1 MLTHK
6 PAADI
11 FFLCF
16 IPQGCE
22 LYEPDSAKRMALRTR
37 TSEEHDC
44 FIEYLE
50 ANGAEEIYSMYIF
63 VIVEGKDHVLG
74 SVVGDLSLI
83 CSQPLSL
90 NPSMDLQRRF

>member
-6 PAADI
+6 PAADM

-63 VIVEGKDHVLG
+63 IIVEGKEHVSG
-74 SVVGDLSLI
+74 AVVGDLSLI

-90 NPSMDLQRRF
+90 NPSTGLQRRF